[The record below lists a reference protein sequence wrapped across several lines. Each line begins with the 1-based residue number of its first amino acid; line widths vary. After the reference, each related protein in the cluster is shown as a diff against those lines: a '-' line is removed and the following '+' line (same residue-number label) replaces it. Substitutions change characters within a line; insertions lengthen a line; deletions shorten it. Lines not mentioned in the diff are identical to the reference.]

1 MITIKINNIEYSCP
15 TTWADIT
22 MRQYLAV
29 VALTAPEKFK
39 NFIAGDK
46 VKFSHKEVQDS
57 YSYMAKVVGACCG
70 VPYDVGMKQ
79 IKATELQKLWYYIE
93 TALQSDYEYQYTVS
107 ENGTKASFL
116 FEGETYYLPTKLMT
130 EETAG
135 ELVMAQLLHDGCKQL
150 ENGNYIALTKLTA
163 VLCRKAGEWYE
174 DFDIEQRAEQFLN
187 LPMDTLL
194 YVGFFL
200 RRLQRHYIQ
209 DLQIFTAAQT
219 LTKLRQVSKKSKS
232 SLAAT

>member
-1 MITIKINNIEYSCP
+1 MITIKINSIEYSCP

-29 VALTAPEKFK
+29 VALVVPEKFK
-39 NFIAGDK
+39 SYIAGDK
-46 VKFSHKEVQDS
+46 VKFSHKEIQDA
-57 YSYMAKVVGACCG
+57 YSYMAKVVEVCCG
-70 VPYDVGMKQ
+70 IPYEVGMKQ
-79 IKATELQKLWYYIE
+79 VKATELQKLWYHIE
-93 TALQSDYEYQYTVS
+93 RTLKADYEYQYAVS
-107 ENGTKASFL
+107 ENGTKTSFL

-135 ELVMAQLLHDGCKQL
+135 ELVMAQLLQDGCKQL
-150 ENGNYIALTKLTA
+150 ENGSYIALTKLTA

-174 DFDIEQRAEQFLN
+174 DYDIEQRAEHFLG

-200 RRLQRHYIQ
+200 QRLQRAYMQ

-219 LTKLRQVSKKSKS
+219 LTKLRQVSKISKEA
-232 SLAAT
+232 LAVT